1 MEIFGIGPWE
11 LVVILLVI
19 LIVLGPK
26 EMISDARKLANWI
39 RKLRESE
46 LFKTTKEIAE
56 MPKQIMK
63 ETGLQDEI
71 NQIRDVSSKT
81 IDDTIRQTLY
91 TPIDNLD
98 GIRLKICG
106 RKKQLRRWKRKRP
119 SGSLKTLKI
128 SPEDNEN

>member
-98 GIRLKICG
+98 GIPPKNMRE
-106 RKKQLRRWKRKRP
+106 KKQLRRWKRKRP

>member
-1 MEIFGIGPWE
+1 
-11 LVVILLVI
+11 
-19 LIVLGPK
+19 
-26 EMISDARKLANWI
+26 MISDARKLANWI

-98 GIRLKICG
+98 GIPPKNMREKKTAKKVEKKKTV
-106 RKKQLRRWKRKRP
+106 RKSQN
-119 SGSLKTLKI
+119 S
-128 SPEDNEN
+128 EDKP